1 MLGALKHGR
10 WLGIKEQYSFH
21 IFAFLK
27 KVFDGFICCNV
38 FLGVYIIARHNIN
51 LNIGLGT

>member
-1 MLGALKHGR
+1 MKGALKHGR

-27 KVFDGFICCNV
+27 KVFDGFIYCHV
-38 FLGVYIIARHNIN
+38 FLQLMHCVFVVA
-51 LNIGLGT
+51 